1 MPIQKVNACW
11 LDMKMEDVII
21 QIIKVMP
28 EGTILNLSNKTI
40 YEASVL
46 EQSHIVPA
54 LHSKVVNSEAVFG
67 TTCSVCPRGD
77 EITIPKS
84 DAPLVVLF
92 GPHACGKTMTMVSLL
107 RFLIGEGY
115 DVKPVKTFGPVSGV
129 AYANVC
135 KWFYNTLNSDF
146 ALPATD
152 REHSMLVEV
161 ADNSLVVCHIL
172 DASGF
177 YYFNEYNPCAPLSEF
192 MSTIINSPN
201 RKIWTIMIEPKYM
214 GESERMHY
222 SRDVAR
228 LKQYLR
234 PADRVIF
241 LFNKIDVTCV
251 ARGTGVVDK
260 TIAFK
265 MAEELYPNMF
275 VPLKNTGWLTKLF
288 RKYSF
293 DFVPFQA
300 GCFTQAYDR
309 KAYHEGPKEYCA
321 NLWKSIIKQ

>member
-1 MPIQKVNACW
+1 MPMRKVNTCW
-11 LDMKMEDVII
+11 LAVKMEDIII

-28 EGTILNLSNKTI
+28 ERTVLNHSNETI

-54 LHSKVVNSEAVFG
+54 RHSKK
-67 TTCSVCPRGD
+67 TKSVTLSRAPQG
-77 EITIPKS
+77 EEVAIPKS

-92 GPHACGKTMTMVSLL
+92 GPHACGKTMTMVRLL

-115 DVKPVKTFGPVSGV
+115 DVKPVKTFSHVSGV

-135 KWFYNTLNSDF
+135 KWFYNILNSDF

-152 REHSMLVEV
+152 REHSMVVEV

-177 YYFNEYNPCAPLSEF
+177 YYFNEYNPCAPLSDF
-192 MSTIINSPN
+192 MNTIINSPN
-201 RKIWTIMIEPKYM
+201 RKVWTIMIEPLYM
-214 GESERMHY
+214 GDSERIHY
-222 SRDVAR
+222 ATDVAR

-234 PADRVIF
+234 PTDRVIF
-241 LFNKIDVTCV
+241 LFNKIDLTCIV
-251 ARGTGVVDK
+251 RGIGVVDK

-265 MAEELYPNMF
+265 MAEEQYPNMF
-275 VPLKNTGWLTKLF
+275 VPFKNTCWLTRLF

-300 GCFTQAYDR
+300 GCFTQTYDR
-309 KAYHEGPKEYCA
+309 KTYHEGPKEYCA